1 VCRTVHLKRGVHHK
15 TNKHKDHRLMMFLI
29 STVIQAS
36 AAKIERSIQKLP
48 GDLLELVHE
57 IL

>member
-1 VCRTVHLKRGVHHK
+1 
-15 TNKHKDHRLMMFLI
+15 MFLI